1 MEIKLF
7 FEEMYQS
14 QINQSLTQYVLD
26 NWDMGLSFL
35 DNKHEN
41 MDYVIQLANQ
51 CINANN
57 KTIYDNYVNGLLVR
71 KGVEI

>member
-1 MEIKLF
+1 MDIKLF
-7 FEEMYQS
+7 FEEFYQS
-14 QINQSLTQYVLD
+14 QIDQSLTQYVLD
-26 NWDMGLSFL
+26 NWDIGLRLL
-35 DNKHEN
+35 DNNHEN
-41 MDYVIQLANQ
+41 MDYLIELANQ